1 MSNRVEAEASAAS
14 PLSVGQWRWLMA
26 LVAVAGIVWI
36 LVSRVP
42 PDAAQRDGAT
52 VAPMTGFLAPDFAL
66 TTLEGER
73 VQQSALRG
81 SPVIV
86 NFWATWCPPCRAEM
100 PELEAVWRQ
109 YKDAGLVLLG
119 VDQAE
124 SANGR
129 RTDRLVCWA
138 IYHRRR
144 LRNADRAAM
153 RRRALGNDSSS
164 GADLRRGTA
173 SGQPGFSLA
182 LPGDCAARRNLLAG
196 GCLART
202 RNAVVGCISR

>member
-36 LVSRVP
+36 RVSRVP

-73 VQQSALRG
+73 AQLSDLRG

-109 YKDAGLVLLG
+109 YKDTGLVLLG

-124 SANGR
+124 SANVVAQFARGALGVTFPILLDTNLAVR
-129 RTDRLVCWA
+129 DQYAV
-138 IYHRRR
+138 
-144 LRNADRAAM
+144 
-153 RRRALGNDSSS
+153 RALPTTVFID
-164 GADLRRGTA
+164 
-173 SGQPGFSLA
+173 
-182 LPGDCAARRNLLAG
+182 AAGRIQDVKVG
-196 GCLART
+196 GPLDKAAIIDGVNKIVT
-202 RNAVVGCISR
+202 R

>member
-1 MSNRVEAEASAAS
+1 MTNRTDAEVPAAA
-14 PLSVGQWRWLMA
+14 PLLFRQWRWLMVLA
-26 LVAVAGIVWI
+26 TAAGIAWI

-52 VAPMTGFLAPDFAL
+52 MAPMTGFLAPDFAL

-73 VQQSALRG
+73 VQLSDLRG

-124 SANGR
+124 SANVVAQYARGALGV
-129 RTDRLVCWA
+129 TFPILLDTNLVVRDQYA
-138 IYHRRR
+138 V
-144 LRNADRAAM
+144 
-153 RRRALGNDSSS
+153 RALPTTVFID
-164 GADLRRGTA
+164 
-173 SGQPGFSLA
+173 
-182 LPGDCAARRNLLAG
+182 AAGRIQDVKVG
-196 GCLART
+196 GPLDKAAIIDGVNKIVT
-202 RNAVVGCISR
+202 R